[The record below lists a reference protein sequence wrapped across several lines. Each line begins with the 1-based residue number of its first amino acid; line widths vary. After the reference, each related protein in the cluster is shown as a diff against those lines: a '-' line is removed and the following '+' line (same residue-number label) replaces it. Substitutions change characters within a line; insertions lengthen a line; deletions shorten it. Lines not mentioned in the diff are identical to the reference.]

1 MRRICEFSH
10 KKCFGPAALLAGGL
24 HERRTQP
31 RFCDQSRMQNGFLQG
46 ASTRRK
52 LLQNGLLQ
60 SASTRRKLLQCSE
73 MNMRKALVYLFV
85 RTFSTLF
92 QLLQFHSA
100 LFSLDA
106 SRCAQHISIRVSR
119 RNQVRLKPESYVLV
133 KQKHF
138 VHRMFAWIPHL
149 CHSRMFGRRKFVPK
163 TNGPNSKRTCVES
176 MFKSSCVKPCLFK
189 IK

>member
-10 KKCFGPAALLAGGL
+10 KKRFGPAALLAGGL
-24 HERRTQP
+24 HERRTHP
-31 RFCDQSRMQNGFLQG
+31 RFCDQSRM
-46 ASTRRK
+46 
-52 LLQNGLLQ
+52 QNGLLQ
-60 SASTRRKLLQCSE
+60 SASTRRKLLQGELKCSE

-92 QLLQFHSA
+92 QLLQIHSA

-106 SRCAQHISIRVSR
+106 SQCAQHISIRVSR

>member
-1 MRRICEFSH
+1 MNRRNWRGVWFLPTPKSGTCSKIDTGSCDASVSSAIRNVSGLRRSSQEGSTNAEPTRASVIRAEC
-10 KKCFGPAALLAGGL
+10 KMACSKVLQCAAN
-24 HERRTQP
+24 
-31 RFCDQSRMQNGFLQG
+31 S
-46 ASTRRK
+46 
-52 LLQNGLLQ
+52 
-60 SASTRRKLLQCSE
+60 CSE

-92 QLLQFHSA
+92 QLLQIHSA

-138 VHRMFAWIPHL
+138 VHRMFA
-149 CHSRMFGRRKFVPK
+149 
-163 TNGPNSKRTCVES
+163 
-176 MFKSSCVKPCLFK
+176 
-189 IK
+189 